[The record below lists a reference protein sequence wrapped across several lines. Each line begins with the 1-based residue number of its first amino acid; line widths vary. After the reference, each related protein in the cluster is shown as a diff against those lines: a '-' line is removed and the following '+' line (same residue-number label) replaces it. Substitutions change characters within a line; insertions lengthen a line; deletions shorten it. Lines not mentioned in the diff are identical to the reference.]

1 MSAQPPPLDPS
12 RAGEDKG
19 RTTTT
24 VISTV
29 AAISTLFAVARLW
42 VRVRIMRKFQFDDLM
57 IVVAVICGWMSV
69 GFSTAAVRS
78 GSGRHIQTLTI
89 EEIQGAILFTLIGF
103 VPGILSF
110 VLPKLAVTKL
120 LSRLLNPSSSHL
132 IWLWFMCVFCL
143 LALMGSVGMVFGQC
157 QPSNSQ
163 WDFSVP
169 ARFCWDKWISVNYTR
184 GACAFSAFV
193 DFYLSIY
200 PGIVLYKIQLPT
212 KKKIALSAALGIGS
226 ISTVV
231 AIYKITVLD
240 SLASVDFTYD
250 SCDLTI
256 WTIVE
261 GSVIIIAACIP
272 LLQPL
277 LERVRNHPWSTKG
290 TSQSTNTVP
299 SGHQGYADIELS
311 DKSRIRKIRRKFEM
325 DSVLATRNNDE
336 EVGATTIRAGSQ
348 DQILEEDETGLVNK
362 VVGSQSHDNSMPPN
376 TRQEIHRSD
385 EISISYARDEE
396 SGARPHRYQDTWS

>member
-1 MSAQPPPLDPS
+1 MPAQPPPLDPS
-12 RAGEDKG
+12 QVGEDKG
-19 RTTTT
+19 SKTTT
-24 VISTV
+24 VISIV
-29 AAISTLFAVARLW
+29 AALSTLFAVARLW
-42 VRVRIMRKFQFDDLM
+42 VRVRIMRQFQFDDLM

-69 GFSTAAVRS
+69 GFSTAAVHS
-78 GSGRHIQTLTI
+78 GSGRHIQTLTV

-110 VLPKLAVTKL
+110 VLPKLAVVKL
-120 LSRLLNPSSSHL
+120 LSRLLNPSRSHL
-132 IWLWFMCVFCL
+132 IWLWFMCIFCL
-143 LALMGSVGMVFGQC
+143 LTMMGSVGMVFGQC

-169 ARFCWDKWISVNYTR
+169 ARFCWDKWIPVNYTR
-184 GACAFSAFV
+184 AVCAFSAFV

-200 PGIVLYKIQLPT
+200 PGVVLCKIQLPT
-212 KKKIALSAALGIGS
+212 KKKVALSAALGIGS

-290 TSQSTNTVP
+290 TSQSTNPTP
-299 SGHQGYADIELS
+299 SDHQGYADIELS

-325 DSVLATRNNDE
+325 DSVLATRNNE
-336 EVGATTIRAGSQ
+336 EEIGVTTIPAGSQ
-348 DQILEEDETGLVNK
+348 DRILEHDETGLVNPIT
-362 VVGSQSHDNSMPPN
+362 GSQSHDNSTPSN
-376 TRQEIHRSD
+376 TDHKIYRSD
-385 EISISYARDEE
+385 EIRISYARDEE
-396 SGARPHRYQDTWS
+396 SGAGPHRYQDTWS